1 MRALETSLAG
11 LVLVEPP
18 VYEDERGF
26 MIVSYAGEEMRS
38 MGIDEEFVQE
48 NHSRS
53 RRGTV
58 RGLHYQTY
66 PGQAK
71 LVRCVRGR
79 IWDVAVDFRAGSRT
93 LRELG
98 RDRVSRRG
106 PRHAVQPA
114 ASPLA
119 SVR

>member
-53 RRGTV
+53 RRG
-58 RGLHYQTY
+58 R
-66 PGQAK
+66 
-71 LVRCVRGR
+71 
-79 IWDVAVDFRAGSRT
+79 
-93 LRELG
+93 
-98 RDRVSRRG
+98 
-106 PRHAVQPA
+106 
-114 ASPLA
+114 
-119 SVR
+119 